1 MAIVMKAASWS
12 AVAVLFGLALRRYW
26 LAPGQ
31 RTPRA
36 LLFVAAALLP
46 IVGAFELWHTVG
58 QVRSPVSF
66 DLWWRYASTTAHG
79 HAVMWRSAAGVLL
92 AATVALA
99 PRSWWPL
106 AALFG
111 VWLGYGFSRLSHAA
125 AMGGTVPLLYD
136 LVHLLCAATWAGGVW
151 VVAFGRS
158 GDRTAVTRLSAIAL
172 WSVVLLAL
180 AGVLS
185 ALTHASDPQR
195 FFASGYVVALAV
207 KLVFVAVALTL
218 AAVNRF
224 VLLPRSTGEG
234 GGMGMRRSL
243 YLESG
248 VLLAVL
254 VLTGWLSTSPV
265 PHGENANLDAIENLR
280 RVVEHLLP

>member
-12 AVAVLFGLALRRYW
+12 AVAVLFGLAMRRYW

-31 RTPRA
+31 RTSRP
-36 LLFVAAALLP
+36 LLFAAAALLP
-46 IVGAFELWHTVG
+46 VVGVFELWHTVD
-58 QVRSPVSF
+58 QVRSPVSL
-66 DLWWRYASTTAHG
+66 DLLWRYASTTAHG
-79 HAVMWRSAAGVLL
+79 HAVMWRSVAGVLL

-106 AALFG
+106 AVASG
-111 VWLGYGFSRLSHAA
+111 VWLGYSFSRLSHAA
-125 AMGGTVPLLYD
+125 AMGGTVPLVYD

-158 GDRTAVTRLSAIAL
+158 GDRKAVSRLSAIAL

-185 ALTHASDPQR
+185 ALTHASDPSR
-195 FFASGYVVALAV
+195 FFASDYAVALAV
-207 KLVFVAVALTL
+207 KLVFVALALTL

-224 VLLPRSTGEG
+224 VLLPRSAGDG
-234 GGMGMRRSL
+234 DGPGLRRSL
-243 YLESG
+243 YVESG
-248 VLLAVL
+248 LLLAVL

-265 PHGENANLDAIENLR
+265 PHGENAELDALANLR
-280 RVVEHLLP
+280 RIVEHLLP